1 MISIFFSNLTTK
13 LCELYLGN
21 PNVRLSEDEYR
32 ITANLQLHDQWV
44 GFDDELSLYLKT
56 KYALGNHLSG
66 IFIWSINYDDYRNRC
81 GWGQFPLLKAVN
93 KAVEHCA
100 LWKQCSPYMIRD
112 HHHQSQIAQNSSS
125 LPVTTRRRKR

>member
-1 MISIFFSNLTTK
+1 M
-13 LCELYLGN
+13 GN

-112 HHHQSQIAQNSSS
+112 HHHHHHHQSQIAQNSSS